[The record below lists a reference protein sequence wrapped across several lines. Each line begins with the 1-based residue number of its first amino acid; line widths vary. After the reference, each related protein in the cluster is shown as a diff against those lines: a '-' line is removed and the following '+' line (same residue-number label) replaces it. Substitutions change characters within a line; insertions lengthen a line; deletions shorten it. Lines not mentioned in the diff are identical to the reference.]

1 MSPESMAQSL
11 AMLRQVL
18 DGISYVEIARQA
30 GVSRT
35 LVEQRV
41 KTIARE
47 LAARM
52 GVAGIAPHGPV
63 LAAQLRHERGAYLEA
78 IARFRPQDLPDA
90 PPRSAALSD
99 ADIEHLVSVT
109 RAHSNCRARDVALLY
124 MLFATGAKPLEVAR
138 LEVGDYLAKDGT
150 VRVESILRAQAAI
163 SGTARPLY
171 FANPKLVSAID
182 QYLAQRVPAGQ
193 GAGRPGEYRG
203 LAPDSKLFLS
213 ADGEPMT
220 IHAEDH
226 GGSRHHKCR
235 SVLEIYRR
243 IFRRAGLPGVSAL
256 SARRTVARRLAER
269 GCDIEQAGQ
278 VLGIT
283 PRAVRH
289 LLTTAPQPMRK
300 LFSELL

>member
-1 MSPESMAQSL
+1 MSPESIAQSL

-18 DGISYVEIARQA
+18 DGASYIEIARRA

-41 KTIARE
+41 KTVARE
-47 LAARM
+47 LAVRM
-52 GVAGIAPHGPV
+52 GVAGSAPHGPV
-63 LAAQLRHERGAYLEA
+63 LAAQLRRERSAYLEA
-78 IARFRPQDLPDA
+78 IARFRLQDLPDA
-90 PPRSAALSD
+90 RPRHAVLSD

-109 RAHSNCRARDVALLY
+109 RAHSKFGARDVALLY
-124 MLFATGAKPLEVAR
+124 MLLGTGAKPLEVAR
-138 LEVGDYLAKDGT
+138 LDVGDYLAKDGT
-150 VRVESILRAQAAI
+150 VRVESTLRAQVAI

-171 FANPKLVSAID
+171 FANAKLVAALD
-182 QYLAQRVPAGQ
+182 QYLAQRARAGQ

-220 IHAEDH
+220 IRAEDH
-226 GGSRHHKCR
+226 GGKLHHNCR
-235 SVLEIYRR
+235 AVLEIYRR

-269 GCDIEQAGQ
+269 GCDVEQAGK

-289 LLTTAPQPMRK
+289 LLAAAPQPLRK